1 MQGWGG
7 IVVRLDG
14 PLHFRFI
21 GQPLM
26 ASILAVIDGVKDAKI
41 GKAPYFWAL
50 IFTPG
55 HRDELIKDD
64 WKSIGKVFTVAMV
77 LEVIYQVMTH
87 HLDYRGYFLIAASAL
102 AITVSHAAG

>member
-1 MQGWGG
+1 L
-7 IVVRLDG
+7 I
-14 PLHFRFI
+14 
-21 GQPLM
+21 

-41 GKAPYFWAL
+41 GKAPSFWAV

-55 HRDELIKDD
+55 HRDELIKDG

-87 HLDYRGYFLIAASAL
+87 HLDYRGYFLISASAL

>member
-1 MQGWGG
+1 MEGWGG

-87 HLDYRGYFLIAASAL
+87 HLDYRGYFLIAAFAL
-102 AITVSHAAG
+102 AITVSYAAG